1 MEARSR
7 RFSPR
12 PFGSAVRA
20 LSLLGAALCGT
31 AATARAQHTF
41 SIDRRGPTNT
51 MPDSMTG
58 TCITP
63 GDILAPAPPAGAP
76 AYAPPALLPPAKAI
90 PAGMVPFP
98 GLGIMTAGPCMCLP
112 PPAMCPLE
120 LDALSYGTD
129 FNPAGVLPDLAGRW
143 VFSVDEFAIGMPAG
157 LAPSVA
163 TEAAPGVFEA
173 AADVFEALG
182 VPPVPMPPPLPPGFG
197 NTGLIDGNGLIS
209 PSGGRYPGVGLFEP
223 LPPVMGPMAPGDNVD
238 AIDLDT
244 PFGTFPVYFSLD
256 AAFFDPLRGVPNLG
270 SAAANGF
277 PPAAVLMTPA
287 PGAPPMV
294 YAPPP
299 PLGLDLFGPGTDDLD
314 ALVLIENGIP
324 MLQLGPGGDVLYY
337 SVRRGSAVIGAPD
350 SLLGLPIEPG
360 DILTFPAVPGATP
373 SIYIAAEWLGLATMR
388 MMGVPFGDDL
398 DGLDCRGIPATGV
411 PFCIGDGFQVACA
424 CGNNGVAPNG
434 CANTVSPGGANLN
447 GAGAATIGASTVT
460 LTTSGTRPTALCI
473 VVQSPARIA
482 AVPFGD
488 GMRCFGAPFIR
499 MYTGNAVA
507 GTFVAPPPLGPS
519 IPARSAA
526 AGAPIPPLAARFYQT
541 YYRDPPVFA
550 CPTPATFN
558 VTNAFAIQWYP

>member
-1 MEARSR
+1 MEARSQ
-7 RFSPR
+7 RFSR
-12 PFGSAVRA
+12 PAFGRA
-20 LSLLGAALCGT
+20 LNVMLLLGAALCGT
-31 AATARAQHTF
+31 AATSHAQYTF

-51 MPDSMTG
+51 ILDSVTG
-58 TCITP
+58 TCITA
-63 GDILAPAPPAGAP
+63 GDILAPPPPGGVP
-76 AYAPPALLPPAKAI
+76 AYAPPFLPPPGKLI

-98 GLGIMTAGPCMCLP
+98 GLGIMTGGPCMCMP

-129 FNPAGVLPDLAGRW
+129 FNPAGVFPALAGRW

-157 LAPSVA
+157 LAPTVA
-163 TEAAPGVFEA
+163 TEAAPGVIEA

-182 VPPVPMPPPLPPGFG
+182 IPFGPIGPPPGPGSG
-197 NTGLIDGNGLIS
+197 NTGLIDGNGFIS

-287 PGAPPMV
+287 PGAPPMI

-299 PLGLDLFGPGTDDLD
+299 VLGLDLAGPGTDDLD

-337 SVRRGSAVIGAPD
+337 SVRRGSALIGAPD
-350 SLLGLPIEPG
+350 SLFGLAIEPG
-360 DILTFPAVPGATP
+360 DILTFPVIPGGTP
-373 SIYIAAEWLGLATMR
+373 SIYIAAEWLGLATVR
-388 MMGVPFGDDL
+388 MLGVPFGDDL

-434 CANTVSPGGANLN
+434 CANSLNPAGANLN
-447 GAGAATIGASTVT
+447 ATGAATLGAPSVT
-460 LTTSGTRPTALCI
+460 LTTSGTGPTSLCI
-473 VVQSPARIA
+473 VVQSPARTA

-499 MYTGNAVA
+499 MYTGNAVG
-507 GTFVAPPPLGPS
+507 GTFAVPPALGPS

-526 AGAPIPPLAARFYQT
+526 AGAPIPPMGIRFYQT
-541 YYRDPPVFA
+541 YYRNPPVFA
-550 CPTPATFN
+550 CPSPATFS
-558 VTNAFAIQWYP
+558 VTNAFAVQWYP

>member
-7 RFSPR
+7 KLH
-12 PFGSAVRA
+12 VMI
-20 LSLLGAALCGT
+20 LLAAALCGL
-31 AATARAQHTF
+31 AAPARAQYTF
-41 SIDRRGPTNT
+41 SIDRRGPTIT
-51 MPDSMTG
+51 IPDPVTG
-58 TCITP
+58 TCITA
-63 GDILAPAPPAGAP
+63 GDILAPPPPGGAP
-76 AYAPPALLPPAKAI
+76 AYAPPALLPPGKLI
-90 PAGMVPFP
+90 PAGLVPFP
-98 GLGIMTAGPCMCLP
+98 GLGILTGGPCLCMP

-157 LAPSVA
+157 LAPSVT

-197 NTGLIDGNGLIS
+197 NTGLIDGNGFVSL
-209 PSGGRYPGVGLFEP
+209 SGGRYPGVGLFEP

-238 AIDLDT
+238 AIDFDT
-244 PFGTFPVYFSLD
+244 PLGTFPVYYSLD
-256 AAFFDPLRGVPNLG
+256 AGFFDPLRGVPNLG

-277 PPAAVLMTPA
+277 PPGAILVTPA
-287 PGAPPMV
+287 PGAPPAM

-299 PLGLDLFGPGTDDLD
+299 VLGLDLFGPMTDDLD

-324 MLQLGPGGDVLYY
+324 MLQVGPGGDVIYF

-360 DILTFPAVPGATP
+360 DILTFPVVPGATP

-398 DGLDCRGIPATGV
+398 DALDSRGIPATGV

-434 CANTVSPGGANLN
+434 CANSVNPAGANLN
-447 GAGAATIGASTVT
+447 AAGAATLAAPTVT
-460 LTTSGTRPTALCI
+460 LTTSGTMPASLCI
-473 VVQSPARIA
+473 VVQSTTRMA
-482 AVPFGD
+482 AAPFGD
-488 GMRCFGAPFIR
+488 GMRCFGSPFTR
-499 MYTGNAVA
+499 MYTGNAVG
-507 GTFVAPPPLGPS
+507 GTFTVPPPLGPS
-519 IPARSAA
+519 IPARAAA
-526 AGAPIPPLAARFYQT
+526 AGVPIPPMGMRFYQT
-541 YYRDPPVFA
+541 YYRNGQAFA
-550 CPTPATFN
+550 CPFPATFN
-558 VTNAFAIQWYP
+558 ATNAFAIQWYP